1 MTSMEAL
8 AEQSSGVKIALA
20 RRLEQLILDNR
31 TLRDRLADSDAR
43 AGALH
48 EANKALAK
56 SEQKIRM
63 RLESFANR
71 VAATSASPAKKR

>member
-1 MTSMEAL
+1 MEAL

-31 TLRDRLADSDAR
+31 TLRERLQDSDER
-43 AGALH
+43 AGMLR
-48 EANKALAK
+48 ETNKALAE
-56 SEQKIRM
+56 SEQKIRK

-71 VAATSASPAKKR
+71 VAAASSPGR